1 MMPGQLCTF
10 LCDYA
15 SVMAGSGASG
25 LRIQKNIERM
35 ARHYGC
41 RTLLELTPSTVK
53 IQLYTADNAQRA
65 FRSEVVAH
73 SGISFSKI
81 RKLSSLSWDNADNLT
96 DYGSALQRFQQIR
109 NEKPLDG
116 RIVRALASAANASF
130 CELFGGDF
138 ISMLLVFA
146 ATYAGF
152 FLKQSLIQRKV
163 NTYMTF
169 LISSFAAAIIAS
181 AAYVFSLGDTP
192 DVALGT
198 SVLFLVPGI
207 PYLNSVCDMLTG
219 HHQLGMGRMV
229 EATILTACLSLGFCG
244 AIVIMKIA

>member
-1 MMPGQLCTF
+1 
-10 LCDYA
+10 
-15 SVMAGSGASG
+15 
-25 LRIQKNIERM
+25 M

-53 IQLYTADNAQRA
+53 IQLYTAGNAQRV

-81 RKLSSLSWDNADNLT
+81 RKLSSLSWDIADNLT
-96 DYGSALQRFQQIR
+96 DYGSALQRFQQIL

-198 SVLFLVPGI
+198 SVLFLVPGV

-244 AIVIMKIA
+244 AIVIMQIA

>member
-1 MMPGQLCTF
+1 MMTGQLCTF

-15 SVMAGSGASG
+15 SVMVGAGASG

-35 ARHYGC
+35 AHHYGC
-41 RTLLELTPSTVK
+41 RPLIELTPSTVK
-53 IQLYTADNAQRA
+53 IQLSTADNAQRA
-65 FRSEVVAH
+65 FRSEVVVH

-81 RKLSSLSWDNADNLT
+81 RKLSSLSWDIADNLT
-96 DYGSALQRFQQIR
+96 DAQSALLRFGQICS
-109 NEKPLDG
+109 EKPLDG
-116 RIVRALASAANASF
+116 RIVRALASFANASF
-130 CELFGGDF
+130 CELFGGDI

-146 ATYAGF
+146 ATYIGF
-152 FLKQSLIQRKV
+152 FVKQSLMRGKV
-163 NTYMTF
+163 NAYMTF
-169 LISSFAAAIIAS
+169 LISSFTAAIIAS
-181 AAYVFSLGDTP
+181 AAYVFSLGNTP

-198 SVLFLVPGI
+198 SVLFLVPGV

>member
-81 RKLSSLSWDNADNLT
+81 RKLSSLSWDIADNLT

-152 FLKQSLIQRKV
+152 FL
-163 NTYMTF
+163 
-169 LISSFAAAIIAS
+169 
-181 AAYVFSLGDTP
+181 
-192 DVALGT
+192 
-198 SVLFLVPGI
+198 
-207 PYLNSVCDMLTG
+207 
-219 HHQLGMGRMV
+219 
-229 EATILTACLSLGFCG
+229 
-244 AIVIMKIA
+244 